1 MAVKTPTILNR
12 KARFEYKI
20 DDTFEAGI
28 VLTGTEV
35 KSLRAGKASIQES
48 YAAVHD
54 EELWLINATIESYK
68 QGNRFNH
75 EPKRKRK
82 LLLKKREIQKMIG
95 ALKTKGVTMI
105 PLKLYFNDRGFAKLQ
120 LGIATGKKQHEKR
133 ETIKE
138 RDWKRE
144 QGRILKGE

>member
-1 MAVKTPTILNR
+1 MATQTPTILNR

-20 DDTFEAGI
+20 DDLYEAGI
-28 VLTGTEV
+28 MLTGTEV
-35 KSLRAGKASIQES
+35 KSLRAGKASIQDA

-82 LLLKKREIQKMIG
+82 LLLKRKEIKKLIG
-95 ALKTKGVTMI
+95 ALKTKGVTLI
-105 PLKLYFNDRGFAKLQ
+105 PLKLYFNSRGFAKLE
-120 LGIATGKKQHEKR
+120 LGLATGKKQHEKR
-133 ETIKE
+133 DTIKE

-144 QGRILKGE
+144 QGRLMKGE